1 MISLSLCPSC
11 TCFSLETSQSTWY
24 ILWGWTSIHTF
35 FHHLCQTNHTMGP
48 CTVLSQVV
56 ILNRHS
62 FLCWGLN
69 ILFLFCLIQ
78 CVVPQHIHISC
89 SPPPPTHPQAIL
101 PSLPQKGSWRFQGVL
116 GPQRP
121 QNLKG
126 STKLNWNSQ
135 RVGVGGLS
143 EDPFREGGGGGGVN
157 IFWNYTIA

>member
-1 MISLSLCPSC
+1 MINLSLCPSC

-35 FHHLCQTNHTMGP
+35 FHPLCQTNHTMGP

-143 EDPFREGGGGGGVN
+143 EDPFREGGGGGVN
-157 IFWNYTIA
+157 IFWNYAIA